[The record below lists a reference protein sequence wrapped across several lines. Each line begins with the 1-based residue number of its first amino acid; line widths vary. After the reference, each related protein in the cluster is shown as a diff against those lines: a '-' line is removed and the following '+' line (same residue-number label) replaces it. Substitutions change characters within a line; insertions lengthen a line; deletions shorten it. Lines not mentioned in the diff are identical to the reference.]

1 VGHYKQVLHE
11 KSRPD
16 LVFVVGLLSIRDTA
30 NADGTRYALVEL
42 EGRWEELDEDRV
54 TLPADL
60 FK

>member
-1 VGHYKQVLHE
+1 MLHE

-54 TLPADL
+54 TQPADL